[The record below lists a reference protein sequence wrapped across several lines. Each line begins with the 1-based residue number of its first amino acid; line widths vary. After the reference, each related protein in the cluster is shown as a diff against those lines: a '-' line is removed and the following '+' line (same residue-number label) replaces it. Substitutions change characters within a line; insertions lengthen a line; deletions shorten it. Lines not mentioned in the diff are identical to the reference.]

1 MINLKTRTNV
11 EEISARFSD
20 SNHHQRN
27 KWTRTAY
34 RTYMKQMPASLFT
47 YSIVNTT
54 SSYLYM
60 YSHHDINT
68 GWGGKKPSQKV
79 QYKRVKVEQ
88 KWPMRL

>member
-1 MINLKTRTNV
+1 
-11 EEISARFSD
+11 
-20 SNHHQRN
+20 
-27 KWTRTAY
+27 
-34 RTYMKQMPASLFT
+34 MPASLFT

>member
-20 SNHHQRN
+20 LNHHQRN

-60 YSHHDINT
+60 YSHHDINI
-68 GWGGKKPSQKV
+68 GWREKKNITKGTV
-79 QYKRVKVEQ
+79 
-88 KWPMRL
+88 